1 MNYQEFLKTKQKM
14 IVDSGKDVDD
24 EKINP
29 HLFNYQHDIV
39 KWALKKG
46 KSAVFAGT
54 GLGKTRIQLSWADL
68 VGGRVLIFAPLA
80 VACQTVQ
87 EGKEIGI
94 EVNLCKEN
102 ADVKDGINITNY
114 DRMERFDLSQFN
126 GIVLDESSIL
136 KSQTGKTRNWLI
148 ENCNGVPYKLCCT
161 ATPAPND
168 YMELGNH
175 SEFLGCMTEMEML
188 AMFFIHDGG
197 DTAKWRLKKH
207 AVKVF
212 WEWVASWA
220 VMMVNPA
227 DLGYDGSQFIL
238 PKLNI
243 TQQEVKTEVT
253 TGSLFAVEAKTL
265 QERQQARR
273 DSLKERALACAKLIF
288 GDNWNVKIEQWI
300 VWCNLNA
307 EQDEL
312 EKLFKDK
319 CFSIRGSTPDH
330 LKVEY
335 EQRWR
340 KGERPILLSKPM
352 VFGWGMNWQ
361 QCHNMIF
368 VGLSDSFEQY
378 YQAVRRC
385 WRFGQKSEVNVYVIT
400 ADTEGAVV
408 ANIQRKERDFEDMLH
423 GMIAATQNITA
434 QNIKRTG
441 RNQKTYNPIVK
452 MELPDWL
459 EVGA

>member
-29 HLFNYQHDIV
+29 HLFDYQHDIV

-54 GLGKTRIQLSWADL
+54 GLGKTRIQLAWADL

-114 DRMERFDLSQFN
+114 DRMERFDLSQFD

-148 ENCNGVPYKLCCT
+148 ENCSGIPYKLCCT

-273 DSLKERALACAKLIF
+273 DSLKERVAACAEIVNNS
-288 GDNWNVKIEQWI
+288 DEQFL
-300 VWCNLNA
+300 VWCNLNV
-307 EQDEL
+307 ESEL
-312 EKLFKDK
+312 IAKSIPDSVEVCGSDTPEHKTESMIGFSEKR
-319 CFSIRGSTPDH
+319 IRV
-330 LKVEY
+330 LV
-335 EQRWR
+335 
-340 KGERPILLSKPM
+340 SKPSICG
-352 VFGWGMNWQ
+352 FGMNWQ

-452 MELPDWL
+452 MELPEWL

>member
-1 MNYQEFLKTKQKM
+1 MDYQEFLKAKQKM
-14 IVDSGKDVDD
+14 IVDSGKEVDD
-24 EKINP
+24 TEINP
-29 HLFNYQHDIV
+29 HLFDYQHDIV

-54 GLGKTRIQLSWADL
+54 GLGKTRIQLAWADL

-114 DRMERFDLSQFN
+114 DRMERFDLSQFD

-148 ENCNGVPYKLCCT
+148 ENCSGIPYKLCCT

-273 DSLKERALACAKLIF
+273 DSLKERVAACAEIVNHS
-288 GDNWNVKIEQWI
+288 DEQFL
-300 VWCNLNA
+300 VWCNLNV
-307 EQDEL
+307 ESEL
-312 EKLFKDK
+312 IARSIPDSVEVCGNDTPEHKTESMIGFSEKR
-319 CFSIRGSTPDH
+319 IRV
-330 LKVEY
+330 LV
-335 EQRWR
+335 
-340 KGERPILLSKPM
+340 SKPSICG
-352 VFGWGMNWQ
+352 FGMNWQ

>member
-1 MNYQEFLKTKQKM
+1 MDYQEFLKAKQKM
-14 IVDSGKDVDD
+14 IVDSGKEVDD
-24 EKINP
+24 TEINP
-29 HLFNYQHDIV
+29 HLFDYQHDIV

-54 GLGKTRIQLSWADL
+54 GLGKTRIQLAWADL

-114 DRMERFDLSQFN
+114 DRMERFDLSRFD

-148 ENCNGVPYKLCCT
+148 ENCSGIPYKLCCT

-273 DSLKERALACAKLIF
+273 DSLKERVAACAEIVNNS
-288 GDNWNVKIEQWI
+288 DEQFL
-300 VWCNLNA
+300 VWCNLNV
-307 EQDEL
+307 ESEL
-312 EKLFKDK
+312 IAKSIPDSVEVCGSDTPEHKTESMIGFSEKR
-319 CFSIRGSTPDH
+319 IRV
-330 LKVEY
+330 LV
-335 EQRWR
+335 
-340 KGERPILLSKPM
+340 SKPSICG
-352 VFGWGMNWQ
+352 FGMNWQ

>member
-1 MNYQEFLKTKQKM
+1 MEYQEFLKQKEVKV
-14 IVDSGKDVDD
+14 VDSGMNVADKD
-24 EKINP
+24 INK
-29 HLFNYQHDIV
+29 HLFDYQHDIV

-54 GLGKTRIQLSWADL
+54 GLGKTRIQLAWAEL
-68 VGGRVLIFAPLA
+68 IKGKVLIFAPLA

-114 DRMERFDLSQFN
+114 DRMERFDLSKFD

-136 KSQTGKTRNWLI
+136 KSQNGKTRNWLI
-148 ENCNGVPYKLCCT
+148 ESCRDIPYKLCCT

-175 SEFLGCMTEMEML
+175 SEFLGCMTEFEML

-197 DTAKWRLKKH
+197 NTAKWRLKKH

-227 DLGYDGSQFIL
+227 DLGYNGERFIL

-243 TQQEVKTEVT
+243 RQIEVKTEAA

-273 DSLKERALACAKLIF
+273 DSLKERVAACAEIVNNS
-288 GDNWNVKIEQWI
+288 DEQFL
-300 VWCNLNA
+300 VWCNLNV
-307 EQDEL
+307 ESEL
-312 EKLFKDK
+312 IAKSIPDSVEVCGSDTPEHKTESMIGFSEKR
-319 CFSIRGSTPDH
+319 IRV
-330 LKVEY
+330 L
-335 EQRWR
+335 
-340 KGERPILLSKPM
+340 ISKPSICG
-352 VFGWGMNWQ
+352 FGMNWQ

-434 QNIKRTG
+434 QDIKRTG
-441 RNQKTYNPIVK
+441 RNQKTYNPTVK

>member
-1 MNYQEFLKTKQKM
+1 MDYQEFLKAKQKM
-14 IVDSGKDVDD
+14 IVDSGKEVDD
-24 EKINP
+24 TEINP
-29 HLFNYQHDIV
+29 HLFDYQHDIV

-54 GLGKTRIQLSWADL
+54 GLGKTRIQLAWADL

-114 DRMERFDLSQFN
+114 DRMERFDLTQFT

-148 ENCNGVPYKLCCT
+148 EKCSGIPYKLCCT

-288 GDNWNVKIEQWI
+288 GDNWNVEI
-300 VWCNLNA
+300 
-307 EQDEL
+307 
-312 EKLFKDK
+312 
-319 CFSIRGSTPDH
+319 
-330 LKVEY
+330 
-335 EQRWR
+335 
-340 KGERPILLSKPM
+340 
-352 VFGWGMNWQ
+352 
-361 QCHNMIF
+361 
-368 VGLSDSFEQY
+368 
-378 YQAVRRC
+378 
-385 WRFGQKSEVNVYVIT
+385 
-400 ADTEGAVV
+400 
-408 ANIQRKERDFEDMLH
+408 
-423 GMIAATQNITA
+423 
-434 QNIKRTG
+434 
-441 RNQKTYNPIVK
+441 
-452 MELPDWL
+452 
-459 EVGA
+459 

>member
-1 MNYQEFLKTKQKM
+1 MDYQEFLKAKQKM
-14 IVDSGKDVDD
+14 IVDSGKEVDD
-24 EKINP
+24 TEINP
-29 HLFNYQHDIV
+29 HLFDYQHDIV

-54 GLGKTRIQLSWADL
+54 GLGKTRIQLAWADL

-114 DRMERFDLSQFN
+114 DRMERFDLSKFD

-148 ENCNGVPYKLCCT
+148 ENCSGIPYKLCCT

-253 TGSLFAVEAKTL
+253 TDSLFAVEAKTL

-273 DSLKERALACAKLIF
+273 DSLKERVAACAEIVNNS
-288 GDNWNVKIEQWI
+288 DEQFL
-300 VWCNLNA
+300 VWCNLNV
-307 EQDEL
+307 ESEL
-312 EKLFKDK
+312 IAKSIPDSVEVCGSDTPEHKTESMIGFSEKR
-319 CFSIRGSTPDH
+319 IRV
-330 LKVEY
+330 LV
-335 EQRWR
+335 
-340 KGERPILLSKPM
+340 SKPSICG
-352 VFGWGMNWQ
+352 FGMNWQ

>member
-1 MNYQEFLKTKQKM
+1 MDYQEFLKAKQKM
-14 IVDSGKDVDD
+14 IVDSGKEVDD
-24 EKINP
+24 TEINP
-29 HLFNYQHDIV
+29 NLFDYQHDIV

-54 GLGKTRIQLSWADL
+54 GLGKTRIQLAWADL

-102 ADVKDGINITNY
+102 EDVKDGINITNY
-114 DRMERFDLSQFN
+114 DRMERFDLSQFD

-148 ENCNGVPYKLCCT
+148 ENCSGIPYKLCCT

-197 DTAKWRLKKH
+197 ATAKWRLKKH

-273 DSLKERALACAKLIF
+273 DSLKERVAACAEIVNNS
-288 GDNWNVKIEQWI
+288 DEQFL
-300 VWCNLNA
+300 VWCNLNV
-307 EQDEL
+307 ESEL
-312 EKLFKDK
+312 IAKSIPDSVEVCGSDTPEHKTESMIGFSEKR
-319 CFSIRGSTPDH
+319 IRV
-330 LKVEY
+330 LV
-335 EQRWR
+335 
-340 KGERPILLSKPM
+340 SKPSICG
-352 VFGWGMNWQ
+352 FGMNWQ

-434 QNIKRTG
+434 QNIKRTE

-452 MELPDWL
+452 MELPEWL

>member
-1 MNYQEFLKTKQKM
+1 MDYQEFLKAKQKM
-14 IVDSGKDVDD
+14 IVDSGKEVDD
-24 EKINP
+24 TEINP
-29 HLFNYQHDIV
+29 HLFDYQHDIV

-54 GLGKTRIQLSWADL
+54 GLGKTRIQLAWADL

-114 DRMERFDLSQFN
+114 DRMERFDLSRFD

-148 ENCNGVPYKLCCT
+148 ENCSDIPYKLCCT

-273 DSLKERALACAKLIF
+273 DSLKERVAACAEIVNNS
-288 GDNWNVKIEQWI
+288 DEQFL
-300 VWCNLNA
+300 VWCNLNV
-307 EQDEL
+307 ESEL
-312 EKLFKDK
+312 IAKSIPDSVEVCGSDTPEYKTESMIGFSEKR
-319 CFSIRGSTPDH
+319 IRV
-330 LKVEY
+330 LV
-335 EQRWR
+335 
-340 KGERPILLSKPM
+340 SKPSICG
-352 VFGWGMNWQ
+352 FGMNWQ

-441 RNQKTYNPIVK
+441 RNQKTYNPIIK

>member
-1 MNYQEFLKTKQKM
+1 MDYQEFLKAKQKM
-14 IVDSGKDVDD
+14 IVDSGKEVDD
-24 EKINP
+24 TEINP
-29 HLFNYQHDIV
+29 HLFDYQHDIV

-54 GLGKTRIQLSWADL
+54 GLGKTRIQLAWADL

-114 DRMERFDLSQFN
+114 DRMERFDLSQFD

-148 ENCNGVPYKLCCT
+148 ENCSGIPYKLCCT

-273 DSLKERALACAKLIF
+273 DSLKERVAACAEIVNNS
-288 GDNWNVKIEQWI
+288 DEQFL
-300 VWCNLNA
+300 VWCNLNV
-307 EQDEL
+307 ESEL
-312 EKLFKDK
+312 IAKSIPDSVEVCGSDTPEHKTESMIGFSEKR
-319 CFSIRGSTPDH
+319 IRV
-330 LKVEY
+330 LV
-335 EQRWR
+335 
-340 KGERPILLSKPM
+340 SKPSICG
-352 VFGWGMNWQ
+352 FGMNWQ

>member
-1 MNYQEFLKTKQKM
+1 MNYQEFLKAKQKM
-14 IVDSGKDVDD
+14 IVDSGKEVDD
-24 EKINP
+24 TEINP
-29 HLFNYQHDIV
+29 HLFDYQHDIV

-54 GLGKTRIQLSWADL
+54 GLGKTRIQLAWADL

-114 DRMERFDLSQFN
+114 DRMERFDLSKFD
-126 GIVLDESSIL
+126 GIVLGESSIL

-148 ENCNGVPYKLCCT
+148 ENCSDIPYKLCCT

-273 DSLKERALACAKLIF
+273 DSLKERVAACAEIVNNS
-288 GDNWNVKIEQWI
+288 DEQFL
-300 VWCNLNA
+300 VWCNLNV
-307 EQDEL
+307 ESEL
-312 EKLFKDK
+312 IAKSIPDSVEVCGSDTPEHKTESMIGFSEKR
-319 CFSIRGSTPDH
+319 IRV
-330 LKVEY
+330 LV
-335 EQRWR
+335 
-340 KGERPILLSKPM
+340 SKPSICG
-352 VFGWGMNWQ
+352 FGMNWQ

-423 GMIAATQNITA
+423 GMIAATQNITQ

>member
-29 HLFNYQHDIV
+29 HLFDYQHDIV

-54 GLGKTRIQLSWADL
+54 GLGKTRIQLAWADL

-80 VACQTVQ
+80 VACQTAQ

-114 DRMERFDLSQFN
+114 DRMERFDLSKFD

-148 ENCNGVPYKLCCT
+148 ENCSGIPYKLCCT

-273 DSLKERALACAKLIF
+273 DSLKERVAACAEIVNNS
-288 GDNWNVKIEQWI
+288 DEQFL
-300 VWCNLNA
+300 VWCNLNV
-307 EQDEL
+307 ESEL
-312 EKLFKDK
+312 IAKSIPDSVEVCGSDTPEHKTESMIGFSEKR
-319 CFSIRGSTPDH
+319 IRV
-330 LKVEY
+330 LV
-335 EQRWR
+335 
-340 KGERPILLSKPM
+340 SKPSICG
-352 VFGWGMNWQ
+352 FGMNWQ

>member
-1 MNYQEFLKTKQKM
+1 MDYQEFLKAKQKM
-14 IVDSGKDVDD
+14 IVDSGKEVDD
-24 EKINP
+24 TEINP
-29 HLFNYQHDIV
+29 HLFDYQHDIV

-54 GLGKTRIQLSWADL
+54 GLGKTRIQLAWADL

-114 DRMERFDLSQFN
+114 DRMERFDLSRFD

-148 ENCNGVPYKLCCT
+148 ENCSDIPYKLCCT

-273 DSLKERALACAKLIF
+273 DSLKERVAACAEIVNNS
-288 GDNWNVKIEQWI
+288 DEQFL
-300 VWCNLNA
+300 VWCNLNV
-307 EQDEL
+307 ESEL
-312 EKLFKDK
+312 IAKSIPDSVEVCGSDTPEHKTESMIGFSEKR
-319 CFSIRGSTPDH
+319 IRV
-330 LKVEY
+330 LV
-335 EQRWR
+335 
-340 KGERPILLSKPM
+340 SKPSICG
-352 VFGWGMNWQ
+352 FGMNWQ

>member
-29 HLFNYQHDIV
+29 HLFDYQHDIV

-54 GLGKTRIQLSWADL
+54 GLGKTRIQLAWADL

-114 DRMERFDLSQFN
+114 DRMERFDLSKFD

-148 ENCNGVPYKLCCT
+148 ENCSGIPYKLCCT

-273 DSLKERALACAKLIF
+273 DSLKERVAACAEIVNNS
-288 GDNWNVKIEQWI
+288 DEQFL
-300 VWCNLNA
+300 VWCNLNV
-307 EQDEL
+307 ESEL
-312 EKLFKDK
+312 IAKSIPDSVEVCGSDTPEHKTDSMIGFSEKR
-319 CFSIRGSTPDH
+319 IRV
-330 LKVEY
+330 LV
-335 EQRWR
+335 
-340 KGERPILLSKPM
+340 SKPSICG
-352 VFGWGMNWQ
+352 FGMNWQ

-452 MELPDWL
+452 MELPGWL

>member
-1 MNYQEFLKTKQKM
+1 MDYQEFLKAKQKM

-29 HLFNYQHDIV
+29 HLFDYQHDIV

-54 GLGKTRIQLSWADL
+54 GLGKTRIQLAWADL

-114 DRMERFDLSQFN
+114 DRMERYDLSQFD

-148 ENCNGVPYKLCCT
+148 ENCSGIPYKLCCT

-253 TGSLFAVEAKTL
+253 TGSLFAIEAKTL

-273 DSLKERALACAKLIF
+273 DSLKERVAACAELANNS
-288 GDNWNVKIEQWI
+288 DEQWLI
-300 VWCNLNA
+300 WCNLNV
-307 EQDEL
+307 ESEL
-312 EKLFKDK
+312 IAK
-319 CFSIRGSTPDH
+319 SIPDALEVKGSDDSDYKTESMIKFTKKEVRV
-330 LKVEY
+330 LV
-335 EQRWR
+335 
-340 KGERPILLSKPM
+340 SKPSICG
-352 VFGWGMNWQ
+352 FGMNWY

-423 GMIAATQNITA
+423 GMIAATQDITA

>member
-1 MNYQEFLKTKQKM
+1 MDYQEFLKAKQKM
-14 IVDSGKDVDD
+14 IVDSGKEVDD
-24 EKINP
+24 TEINP
-29 HLFNYQHDIV
+29 HLFDYQHDIV

-54 GLGKTRIQLSWADL
+54 GLGKTRIQLAWADL

-114 DRMERFDLSQFN
+114 DRMEHFDLSRFD

-148 ENCNGVPYKLCCT
+148 ENCSGIPYKLCCT

-273 DSLKERALACAKLIF
+273 DSLKERVAACAEIVNNS
-288 GDNWNVKIEQWI
+288 DEQFL
-300 VWCNLNA
+300 VWCNLNV
-307 EQDEL
+307 ESEL
-312 EKLFKDK
+312 IAKSIPDSVEVCGSDTPEHKTESMIGFSEKR
-319 CFSIRGSTPDH
+319 IRV
-330 LKVEY
+330 LV
-335 EQRWR
+335 
-340 KGERPILLSKPM
+340 SKPSICG
-352 VFGWGMNWQ
+352 FGMNWQ

>member
-1 MNYQEFLKTKQKM
+1 MDYQEFLKAKQKM
-14 IVDSGKDVDD
+14 IVDSGKEVDD
-24 EKINP
+24 TEINP
-29 HLFNYQHDIV
+29 NLFDYQHDIV

-54 GLGKTRIQLSWADL
+54 GLGKTRIQLAWADL

-102 ADVKDGINITNY
+102 EDVKDGINITNY
-114 DRMERFDLSQFN
+114 DRMERFDLSQFD

-148 ENCNGVPYKLCCT
+148 ENCSGIPYKLCCT

-273 DSLKERALACAKLIF
+273 DSLKERVAACAEIVNNS
-288 GDNWNVKIEQWI
+288 DEQFL
-300 VWCNLNA
+300 VWCNLNV
-307 EQDEL
+307 ESEL
-312 EKLFKDK
+312 IAKSIPDSVEVCGSDTPEHKTESMIGFSEKR
-319 CFSIRGSTPDH
+319 IRV
-330 LKVEY
+330 LV
-335 EQRWR
+335 
-340 KGERPILLSKPM
+340 SKPSICG
-352 VFGWGMNWQ
+352 FGMNWQ

-434 QNIKRTG
+434 QNIKRTE

-452 MELPDWL
+452 MELPEWL

>member
-1 MNYQEFLKTKQKM
+1 MEYKEFLAAKQKM
-14 IVDSGKDVDD
+14 IIESGRDVADN
-24 EKINP
+24 EINQ
-29 HLFNYQHDIV
+29 HLFDYQHDIV
-39 KWALKKG
+39 KWELKKG

-54 GLGKTRIQLSWADL
+54 GLGKTRIQLAWADL
-68 VGGRVLIFAPLA
+68 IQGKVLIFAPLA
-80 VACQTVQ
+80 VACQTVT
-87 EGKEIGI
+87 EGREIGI
-94 EVNLCKEN
+94 NVNLCREN
-102 ADVKDGINITNY
+102 SDVKDGINITNY
-114 DRMERFDLSQFN
+114 DRMDRFDLSQFT

-136 KSQTGKTRNWLI
+136 KSQNGKTRNWLI
-148 ENCNGVPYKLCCT
+148 ESCRDIPYKLCCT

-175 SEFLGCMTEMEML
+175 AEFLGVMSEFEML

-207 AVKVF
+207 AVKDF

-220 VMMVNPA
+220 VMMTNPA
-227 DLGYDGSQFIL
+227 DLGYNGEMFIL

-243 TQQEVKTEVT
+243 RQIEVKTEAAI
-253 TGSLFAVEAKTL
+253 GSLFAVEAKTL

-273 DSLKERALACAKLIF
+273 DSLKERVAACAELANKSDEQFLI
-288 GDNWNVKIEQWI
+288 
-300 VWCNLNA
+300 WCNLNVESDLIA
-307 EQDEL
+307 KSIPDSVEVCGSDTSEHKTNSMIGFS
-312 EKLFKDK
+312 EK
-319 CFSIRGSTPDH
+319 
-330 LKVEY
+330 KV
-335 EQRWR
+335 RV
-340 KGERPILLSKPM
+340 LVSKPSICG
-352 VFGWGMNWQ
+352 FGMNWQ

-385 WRFGQKSEVNVYVIT
+385 WRFGQTKEVNVYVIT

-434 QNIKRTG
+434 GNIRRTT
-441 RNQKTYNPIVK
+441 REQRKYNANVRMK
-452 MELPDWL
+452 LPEWL
-459 EVGA
+459 EVRT

>member
-1 MNYQEFLKTKQKM
+1 MDYQEFLKAKQKM
-14 IVDSGKDVDD
+14 IVDSGKEVDD
-24 EKINP
+24 TEINP
-29 HLFNYQHDIV
+29 HLFDYQHDIV

-54 GLGKTRIQLSWADL
+54 GLGKTRIQLAWADL

-114 DRMERFDLSQFN
+114 DRMERFDLSKFD

-148 ENCNGVPYKLCCT
+148 ENCSGIPYKLCCT

-273 DSLKERALACAKLIF
+273 DSLKERVAACAEIVNNS
-288 GDNWNVKIEQWI
+288 DEQFL
-300 VWCNLNA
+300 VWCNLNV
-307 EQDEL
+307 ESEL
-312 EKLFKDK
+312 IAKSIPDSVEVCGSDTPEHKTESMIGFTEKR
-319 CFSIRGSTPDH
+319 IRV
-330 LKVEY
+330 LV
-335 EQRWR
+335 
-340 KGERPILLSKPM
+340 SKPSICG
-352 VFGWGMNWQ
+352 FGMNWQ

>member
-1 MNYQEFLKTKQKM
+1 MDYQEFLKAKQKM
-14 IVDSGKDVDD
+14 IVDSGKEVDD
-24 EKINP
+24 TEINP
-29 HLFNYQHDIV
+29 HLFDYQHDIV

-54 GLGKTRIQLSWADL
+54 GLGKTRIQLAWADL

-114 DRMERFDLSQFN
+114 DRMERFDLSKFD

-148 ENCNGVPYKLCCT
+148 ENCSGIPYKLCCT

-238 PKLNI
+238 PKLDI

-273 DSLKERALACAKLIF
+273 DSLKERVAACAEIVNNS
-288 GDNWNVKIEQWI
+288 DEQFL
-300 VWCNLNA
+300 VWCNLNV
-307 EQDEL
+307 ESEL
-312 EKLFKDK
+312 IAKSIPDSVEVCGSDTPEHKTESMIGFSEKR
-319 CFSIRGSTPDH
+319 IRV
-330 LKVEY
+330 LV
-335 EQRWR
+335 
-340 KGERPILLSKPM
+340 SKPSICG
-352 VFGWGMNWQ
+352 FGMNWQ

-441 RNQKTYNPIVK
+441 RNQKTYNPIIK

>member
-1 MNYQEFLKTKQKM
+1 MDYQEFLKAKQKM
-14 IVDSGKDVDD
+14 IVDSGKEVDD
-24 EKINP
+24 TEINQ
-29 HLFNYQHDIV
+29 HLFDYQHDIV

-54 GLGKTRIQLSWADL
+54 GLGKTRIQLAWADL

-114 DRMERFDLSQFN
+114 DRMERFDLSQFD

-148 ENCNGVPYKLCCT
+148 ENCSGIPYKLCCT

-273 DSLKERALACAKLIF
+273 DSLKERVAACAEIVNNS
-288 GDNWNVKIEQWI
+288 DEQFL
-300 VWCNLNA
+300 VWCNLNV
-307 EQDEL
+307 ESEL
-312 EKLFKDK
+312 IAKSIPDSVEVCGSDTPEHKTESMIGFSEKR
-319 CFSIRGSTPDH
+319 IRV
-330 LKVEY
+330 LV
-335 EQRWR
+335 
-340 KGERPILLSKPM
+340 SKPSICG
-352 VFGWGMNWQ
+352 FGMNWQ